1 MTRRLRLT
9 LAVSAAG
16 HLVHNVEEFGLT
28 LPAAGH
34 GIVPLGVSALLMWA
48 ARSPTPRM
56 LGAAALWG
64 LTVVV
69 IGGGS
74 VLPWPFL
81 PFVPAQTPGHYAA
94 HAVYALLQL
103 PLLIVVRQAWRTPEA
118 PVASGRPQP

>member
-1 MTRRLRLT
+1 MTRRLRLA

-16 HLVHNVEEFGLT
+16 HVVHNVEEFGLT

-34 GIVPLGVSALLMWA
+34 AIVPLGVSALLMWA

-64 LTVVV
+64 LTVLV

-74 VLPWPFL
+74 VLPWSFL
-81 PFVPAQTPGHYAA
+81 PFVPAQTAGHYAA
-94 HAVYALLQL
+94 HTAYALLQL
-103 PLLIVVRQAWRTPEA
+103 PLLVVVRHAWRTPDA
-118 PVASGRPQP
+118 PLACGSPEP